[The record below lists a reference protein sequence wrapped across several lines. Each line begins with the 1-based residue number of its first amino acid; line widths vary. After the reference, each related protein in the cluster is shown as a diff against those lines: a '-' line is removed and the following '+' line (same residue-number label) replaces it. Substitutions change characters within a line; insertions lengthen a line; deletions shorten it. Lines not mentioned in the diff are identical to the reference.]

1 PDHHNNFFDCIRNRK
16 RPAADIEQGVRST
29 IPVLLA
35 GIALK
40 TRRKLNWD
48 PNAEQFIDDDA
59 ANRYLSR
66 AYRSP
71 WHL

>member
-1 PDHHNNFFDCIRNRK
+1 
-16 RPAADIEQGVRST
+16 
-29 IPVLLA
+29 VLLA

>member
-1 PDHHNNFFDCIRNRK
+1 M
-16 RPAADIEQGVRST
+16 PAADIEQGVRST

-40 TRRKLNWD
+40 TRRKLTWD
-48 PNAEQFIDDDA
+48 SEAEKFVNDDA

>member
-1 PDHHNNFFDCIRNRK
+1 
-16 RPAADIEQGVRST
+16 
-29 IPVLLA
+29 VLLA

-40 TRRKLNWD
+40 TRRKLTWD
-48 PNAEQFIDDDA
+48 AEAEQFVNDDA